1 VFIGCQAGQDVTTGS
16 NLLVLGNGAAA
27 SACNATN
34 EITLGNSSIATI
46 RAQVTTITALSDA
59 RDKCDITTLNSGMN
73 FLRQV
78 RPVQFVWNMRDGAKI
93 GVKETGFIAQEL
105 KAVLDA
111 SDLRPWLADLV
122 LTLQDG
128 DRLEASPGKLLPLI
142 VRALQELDAR
152 ITALENK

>member
-1 VFIGCQAGQDVTTGS
+1 MD
-16 NLLVLGNGAAA
+16 
-27 SACNATN
+27 
-34 EITLGNSSIATI
+34 
-46 RAQVTTITALSDA
+46 
-59 RDKCDITTLNSGMN
+59 
-73 FLRQV
+73 FLRAV
-78 RPVQFVWNMRDGAKI
+78 RPVQFVWNMRDGGKV

-111 SDLRPWLADLV
+111 SDIKPWLADLV

-128 DRLEASPGKLLPLI
+128 NRLEAAPGKLLPLI